1 MNKFKS
7 RQTKNNATGNIS
19 SAFIKNRSAENTATA
34 NVSFSAS
41 REAKNKATKNF

>member
-7 RQTKNNATGNIS
+7 RQAKNNATENIS
-19 SAFIKNRSAENTATA
+19 AFVKKRSAGNNSTSDI
-34 NVSFSAS
+34 SFSHS

>member
-7 RQTKNNATGNIS
+7 RQAKNNATRNIS
-19 SAFIKNRSAENTATA
+19 AFVKKRSAGNNSTSDI
-34 NVSFSAS
+34 SFSHS